1 MSKQKEKKRLTAAQK
16 WVIAISLL
24 MLALGLANLGR
35 AGMALHY
42 DARLPDLP
50 LTAPLTYLAVM
61 GSFWGVAFV
70 ACAVGL
76 IRFRR
81 CGRWGTLATV
91 SVYAI
96 HVWANHLM
104 FDANDCARQ
113 TWPRDMALTLLL
125 LSLVWGLLNWPS
137 IQKVFE

>member
-81 CGRWGTLATV
+81 WGRWGTLATV

-104 FDANDCARQ
+104 FDANDCARFYC
-113 TWPRDMALTLLL
+113 
-125 LSLVWGLLNWPS
+125 PS
-137 IQKVFE
+137 SGDC